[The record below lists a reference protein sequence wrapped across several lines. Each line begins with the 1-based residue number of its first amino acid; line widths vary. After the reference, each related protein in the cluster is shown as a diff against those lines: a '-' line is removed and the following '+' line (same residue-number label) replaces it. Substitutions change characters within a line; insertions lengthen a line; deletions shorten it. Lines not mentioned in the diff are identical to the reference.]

1 MSHIMS
7 IGSKRIKIN
16 RIVITASILIVLVV
30 FIAGIKILQIRALSK
45 SGQSNGPPPIAV
57 ATQLVQ
63 TVEWID
69 QIQATGTIVP
79 IQGTLLSTQLPG
91 TVESIN
97 FESGQDIEV
106 GDILLRL
113 DCRQERA
120 ELASA
125 NANADLAQI
134 NYARAQ
140 KLLASNTIS
149 QAEFDIS
156 AAETKKA
163 TALVEQIKSR
173 IEQKSIR
180 APFTGSLG
188 IRQVQEGQ
196 YLRAGE
202 PVVSLQAVESVYVNF
217 YLSQSAY
224 AYIEEGL
231 VVTVSADGLVDTVIE
246 GKISAIANEVD
257 INSRMI
263 QVQATIPNPERRLAS
278 GMYVN
283 VLLLLT
289 KKREALIIPQSAIV
303 HSSYGNSVYLSKL
316 GEDGSTYRAKQVAVT
331 LGERKGDYVEVVS
344 GVTEGSAVITDGVFK
359 IYPGAVLLL
368 ENARAP
374 TSELAPEP
382 NEG

>member
-1 MSHIMS
+1 MS
-7 IGSKRIKIN
+7 IIIKTNTIKRIG
-16 RIVITASILIVLVV
+16 ITASILIVLVV
-30 FIAGIKILQIRALSK
+30 FIAGIKMLQIRALSN

-57 ATQLVQ
+57 ATQLIQ

-97 FESGQDIEV
+97 FESGQDVAV

-125 NANADLAQI
+125 NANAELAQI

-140 KLLASNTIS
+140 KLLASKTIS

-156 AAETKKA
+156 AAEAKKA

-188 IRQVQEGQ
+188 IRQIQEGQ

-224 AYIEEGL
+224 AYLKEGL
-231 VVTVSADGLVDTVIE
+231 TVSVSSDVLGDSVIV
-246 GKISAIANEVD
+246 GKISAVANEVD
-257 INSRMI
+257 VSSRMI
-263 QVQATIPNPERRLAS
+263 EVQATLPNSERRLAS

-283 VLLLLT
+283 VLLSLT
-289 KKREALIIPQSAIV
+289 KKREALVIPQTAIV
-303 HSSYGNSVYLSKL
+303 HTSYGNSVYLSKL
-316 GEDGSTYRAKQVAVT
+316 DEDGSTYRAKQAAVT
-331 LGERKGDYVEVVS
+331 LGKRRGDYVEVLS
-344 GVTEGSAVITDGVFK
+344 GVTEGSAVVTDGVFK
-359 IYPGAVLLL
+359 IYPGAALLL
-368 ENARAP
+368 EDARAP

-382 NEG
+382 NES

>member
-1 MSHIMS
+1 MS
-7 IGSKRIKIN
+7 IGSIRITIN
-16 RIVITASILIVLVV
+16 RIGITASIIIVLVV
-30 FIAGIKILQIRALSK
+30 FIAGIKIFQIRALSK
-45 SGQSNGPPPIAV
+45 SGQTIGPPPIAV
-57 ATQLVQ
+57 ATQLIQ
-63 TVEWID
+63 KVEWID
-69 QIQATGTIVP
+69 QVQAPGTIVP
-79 IQGTLLSTQLPG
+79 IKGTMLSTQLPG
-91 TVESIN
+91 TVESLN
-97 FESGQDIEV
+97 FESGQDVSE
-106 GDILLRL
+106 GEILLRL
-113 DCRQERA
+113 DRRQELA

-125 NANADLAQI
+125 NANSELAKI
-134 NYARAQ
+134 NYERAK

-163 TALVEQIKSR
+163 IAQVKQIKSR
-173 IEQKSIR
+173 IEQKLIR
-180 APFTGSLG
+180 APFSGSLG

-224 AYIEEGL
+224 AYLEEGL
-231 VVTVSADGLVDTVIE
+231 FVTVSADGLVDSVIE

-263 QVQATIPNPERRLAS
+263 QIQATIPNPERRLAS

-283 VLLLLT
+283 VVLSLT
-289 KKREALIIPQSAIV
+289 NKREALVIPQTAIV

-316 GEDGSTYRAKQVAVT
+316 DEDGSTYRAKQVTVT
-331 LGERKGDYVEVVS
+331 LGKRKGDYVEVVS
-344 GVTEGSAVITDGVFK
+344 GLTEGSAVVTDGVFK
-359 IYPGAVLLL
+359 IYPGAALLL
-368 ENARAP
+368 EDARAP

>member
-1 MSHIMS
+1 MS
-7 IGSKRIKIN
+7 ISNKTNTRKPIRIS
-16 RIVITASILIVLVV
+16 ASILVVLVV
-30 FIAGIKILQIRALSK
+30 VIAGIKMLQIRTLSK

-69 QIQATGTIVP
+69 EVEATGTVVP

-91 TVESIN
+91 TVQSIN
-97 FESGQDIEV
+97 FESGQDVVI
-106 GDILLRL
+106 GNILLRL

-125 NANADLAQI
+125 NANSELAQI

-149 QAEFDIS
+149 QAEFDIN

-163 TALVEQIKSR
+163 NAQVEQIKSR

-196 YLRAGE
+196 YLRAGD
-202 PVVSLQAVESVYVNF
+202 PVVSLQANELVYVNF
-217 YLSQSAY
+217 CLSQSAF
-224 AYIEEGL
+224 AYLKEGL
-231 VVTVSADGLVDTVIE
+231 AVSVSADVLGDSVIA
-246 GKISAIANEVD
+246 GKISAVANEVD
-257 INSRMI
+257 VSSRMI
-263 QVQATIPNPERRLAS
+263 EVQATLPNPQRRLAS

-283 VLLLLT
+283 VLLSLT
-289 KKREALIIPQSAIV
+289 KKREALVIPQSAIA
-303 HSSYGNSVYLSKL
+303 HTSYGKSVYLSKL
-316 GEDGSTYRAKQVAVT
+316 DEDGSTFRAEQVSVT
-331 LGERKGDYVEVVS
+331 LGKRKGDYVEVLS
-344 GVTEGSAVITDGVFK
+344 GVTEGKAVITDGVFK
-359 IYPGAVLLL
+359 IYPGAALLL
-368 ENARAP
+368 EDARAP
-374 TSELAPEP
+374 TSELAPKP
-382 NEG
+382 NES

>member
-1 MSHIMS
+1 MS
-7 IGSKRIKIN
+7 ISNKTNTLKPIWIS
-16 RIVITASILIVLVV
+16 ASILIVLVV
-30 FIAGIKILQIRALSK
+30 FIAGIKMLQIRALSK

-57 ATQLVQ
+57 ATKLVQ

-69 QIQATGTIVP
+69 EVQATGTVVP
-79 IQGTLLSTQLPG
+79 IQGTLLSTELPG
-91 TVESIN
+91 TVQSIN
-97 FESGQDIEV
+97 FESGQDVAI

-125 NANADLAQI
+125 NANSQLAQI

-140 KLLASNTIS
+140 KLIASKTIS

-156 AAETKKA
+156 EAEMKKA
-163 TALVEQIKSR
+163 IAQVEQIKSR

-196 YLRAGE
+196 YLKAGE
-202 PVVSLQAVESVYVNF
+202 QVVSLQADELVYVNF

-224 AYIEEGL
+224 AYLKEGL
-231 VVTVSADGLVDTVIE
+231 AVSVSADVLGDSVIT
-246 GKISAIANEVD
+246 GKISAVANKVD
-257 INSRMI
+257 VSSRMI
-263 QVQATIPNPERRLAS
+263 EVQATLPNPERRLAS

-283 VLLLLT
+283 VLLSLT
-289 KKREALIIPQSAIV
+289 KKREALVIPQTAIV
-303 HSSYGNSVYLSKL
+303 YTSYGNSVYLSKL
-316 GEDGSTYRAKQVAVT
+316 DEDGSTYRAKQAAVA
-331 LGERKGDYVEVVS
+331 LGKRKGDYVEVLS
-344 GVTEGSAVITDGVFK
+344 GVTEGSAVVTDGVFK

-368 ENARAP
+368 EDTRAP
-374 TSELAPEP
+374 ISELAPKPDES
-382 NEG
+382 

>member
-1 MSHIMS
+1 MS
-7 IGSKRIKIN
+7 IINKTNTRKRIG
-16 RIVITASILIVLVV
+16 ITVSFLIVLVV
-30 FIAGIKILQIRALSK
+30 FIAGIKMLQIRALSK

-57 ATQLVQ
+57 ATKLVQ

-69 QIQATGTIVP
+69 EVQATGTVVP
-79 IQGTLLSTQLPG
+79 IQGTLLSTELPG
-91 TVESIN
+91 TVQSIN

-125 NANADLAQI
+125 NANAELAQI

-156 AAETKKA
+156 EAEMKKA
-163 TALVEQIKSR
+163 IAQVEQIKSR

-202 PVVSLQAVESVYVNF
+202 PVVSLQADELVYVNF

-224 AYIEEGL
+224 AYLKEGL
-231 VVTVSADGLVDTVIE
+231 AVSVSADVLGDSVIA
-246 GKISAIANEVD
+246 GKISAVANEVD
-257 INSRMI
+257 VSSRMI
-263 QVQATIPNPERRLAS
+263 EVQATLPNSERRLAS

-283 VLLLLT
+283 VLLSLT
-289 KKREALIIPQSAIV
+289 QKREALVIPQPAIV
-303 HSSYGNSVYLSKL
+303 YSSYGNSVYLSKL
-316 GEDGSTYRAKQVAVT
+316 DEDGSTYRSKQVAVT
-331 LGERKGDYVEVVS
+331 LGKRKGDYVEVLS
-344 GVTEGSAVITDGVFK
+344 GVTEGSAVVTDGVFK

-368 ENARAP
+368 EDARAP
-374 TSELAPEP
+374 TSELTPEL
-382 NEG
+382 NES

>member
-1 MSHIMS
+1 MS
-7 IGSKRIKIN
+7 IGSKRFKIN
-16 RIVITASILIVLVV
+16 RIVVTASILIVLVV
-30 FIAGIKILQIRALSK
+30 FIAGIKILQIRTLTK

-57 ATQLVQ
+57 ATQLIK

-79 IQGTLLSTQLPG
+79 IKGTMLSTQLPG
-91 TVESIN
+91 TVESLN
-97 FESGQDIEV
+97 FESGQDVAE
-106 GDILLRL
+106 GEILLRL
-113 DCRQERA
+113 DRRQELA

-125 NANADLAQI
+125 NANSELAQI
-134 NYARAQ
+134 NYERAK
-140 KLLASNTIS
+140 KLLTSNTIS
-149 QAEFDIS
+149 QAEFDVS

-163 TALVEQIKSR
+163 IAQVKQIKSR
-173 IEQKSIR
+173 IEQKLIR
-180 APFTGSLG
+180 APFSGSLG
-188 IRQVQEGQ
+188 IRQIQEGQ

-231 VVTVSADGLVDTVIE
+231 VVTVSADGLVDSVIE

-283 VLLLLT
+283 VLLSLT

-303 HSSYGNSVYLSKL
+303 QSSYGNSVYLIKL
-316 GEDGSTYRAKQVAVT
+316 DIDGSTLRAKQVTVT
-331 LGERKGDYVEVVS
+331 LGKRKGDYVEVVS

-368 ENARAP
+368 EDARAP